1 MPHNPG
7 EIVHNRYRILQQLGQ
22 GGFATVYQAE
32 DMARGVICAIK
43 ENLDYWE
50 DSQRQFERESMI
62 LANLHHPNLPGV
74 VDYFA
79 EPSEGQ
85 YLVME
90 YVDGFDLQEILN
102 RVKQPLIEAKVLGW
116 IDQICD
122 ALNYLHSQSP
132 PVIHRDIKPANIK
145 ITRADRAMLVDFGV
159 AKTYDPGRKT
169 TMAARAVTPGYSPI
183 EQYGHSSTDARTDQY
198 ALAATVY
205 MLLTNQRPPE
215 SIERVTGERL
225 PPPCEINPAISRP
238 VEQAI
243 LRAMEI
249 LATNRYDTIADFRKA
264 LRRGRTSTG
273 QLIPARLPA
282 DLFSMNGAPASPQPG
297 SSLRQ
302 TAHLTPSADEIPEI
316 EWITI
321 PEGEFRSGSDQQ
333 TLDLPAFEI
342 TRYPITN
349 FQYMQFL
356 QINPQHSPPPDW
368 KDGMYPRGKSL
379 HPVVGVSLNDA
390 LAFCAWLDCRLPT
403 EEEWEKAAR
412 GPDGRTY
419 PWGEEWV
426 EGLFCNNWESK
437 AAGTTPVDR
446 YPQGVGP
453 YGVWDMVG
461 NVWEWTGSEYQG
473 PFMHVLRG
481 GSWREFGSIAVRLTA
496 RSWLWIDEG
505 RDDVGFR
512 CARSLNEYG
521 EDGLDRL

>member
-145 ITRADRAMLVDFGV
+145 ITRNDRAMLVDFGV

-225 PPPCEINPAISRP
+225 TPPCEINPAISHP

-249 LATNRYDTIADFRKA
+249 LASNRYDTIADFRKA

-282 DLFSMNGAPASPQPG
+282 NLFSMNGAPASPQPG

-302 TAHLTPSADEIPEI
+302 TAHLTPSADEIPEL

-412 GPDGRTY
+412 GPDRRTY